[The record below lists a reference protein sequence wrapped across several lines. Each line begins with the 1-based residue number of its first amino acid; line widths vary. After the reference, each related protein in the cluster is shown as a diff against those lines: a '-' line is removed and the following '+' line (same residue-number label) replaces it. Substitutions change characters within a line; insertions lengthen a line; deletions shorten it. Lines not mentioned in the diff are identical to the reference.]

1 MKLAGL
7 SCPCTPETTL
17 PLTHYEVCEQPP
29 VPKRL
34 ARRILQAIEED
45 TSHANG
51 NITVTRLLGCPR
63 ATIIEDFIP
72 VTFDVRSH
80 LSISWGL
87 AMEAWIREA
96 SDTPMKRRL
105 KGPLFGVEV
114 SGEPDE
120 VNGWLDDYK
129 VHNEISQKFTVKEA
143 PKPELAA
150 QLNLYRLLFEM
161 QDPEWDA
168 AREVMVD
175 KWTKKMA
182 AWHGA
187 NVPKNSQVPAW
198 YHQEVPLMSLKQIG
212 EMRPLQG
219 GYTVLEIVASLS
231 GAVAEIKGGKGP
243 VEVARSLPL
252 VGESMKY
259 GKAKKC
265 DYCSVAGKC
274 AELEGKRV
282 MT

>member
-17 PLTHYEVCEQPP
+17 PLDHYESCENPP
-29 VPKRL
+29 IPKRL
-34 ARRILQAIEED
+34 AKRIIQAIQED
-45 TSHANG
+45 TSHTAG
-51 NITVTRLLGCPR
+51 NITVTRLLGCAR
-63 ATIIEDFIP
+63 ATVIEDFIP
-72 VTFDVRSH
+72 VVFDVRGH

-96 SDTPMKRRL
+96 GAPTKQRL
-105 KGPLFGVEV
+105 RGKLFGVEV

-129 VHNEISQKFTVKEA
+129 VHNEISQKFTVQQA

-187 NVPKNSQVPAW
+187 NVPKNSAVPAW
-198 YHQEVPLMSLKQIG
+198 YHQEVPLMSLRQI
-212 EMRPLQG
+212 EALRPLQG
-219 GYTVLEIVASLS
+219 GYTV
-231 GAVAEIKGGKGP
+231 AEIAKHL
-243 VEVARSLPL
+243 EVAVHNIKQGANPEVVARTIPL
-252 VGESMKY
+252 MGETMKY
-259 GKAKKC
+259 GKASKC
-265 DYCSVAGKC
+265 DYCSVKGKC
-274 AELEGKRV
+274 GELEGKRA
-282 MT
+282 T